1 MRLVGPPLVISLL
14 ALCACSGGS
23 SGGSPQPS
31 DAGVPDGA
39 AAACIAVDAATACA
53 ADAGCDFFLHC
64 GCAAGD
70 KCSVGTSGASCAPAG
85 AQAAGSACA
94 VDADCAR
101 GTICVPFFGALQC
114 MQFCDRAHACP
125 SGQECYVTVKDR
137 SDHIAGEVCGP
148 TCKLVD
154 QDCAAAGTGCFISD
168 RHCTVD
174 EGLCLAAGAASQ
186 GVACTR
192 QGDCQKG
199 YLCIDPAGPSTPMC
213 AKICDRRDGKPSCD
227 VGTCRDLPGHSQ
239 TGICLP

>member
-1 MRLVGPPLVISLL
+1 MRPGGPPLIIYSL
-14 ALCACSGGS
+14 ALAACGS
-23 SGGSPQPS
+23 NGTTAS
-31 DAGVPDGA
+31 DASDARVVDA
-39 AAACIAVDAATACA
+39 AAACVAVDAATSCA

-64 GCAAGD
+64 GCGESD
-70 KCSVGTSGASCAPAG
+70 KCSVGASGASCAAAG
-85 AQAAGSACA
+85 AGRAGSTCT

-114 MQFCDRAHACP
+114 LQFCDRAHRCP
-125 SGQECYVTVKDR
+125 SGQDCYVTVTVRDR
-137 SDHIAGEVCGP
+137 ADQIAGEVCGP
-148 TCKLVD
+148 TCKLVE
-154 QDCAAAGTGCFISD
+154 QDCAAAGTACYLSD
-168 RHCTVD
+168 RHCGID

-192 QGDCQKG
+192 MGDCQKG

-213 AKICDRRDGKPSCD
+213 AKICDRRDGMPSCD